1 VFPIAAGGGRGEHE
15 SPESFSGR
23 APKLTPAR
31 IQETQLSTPRAPRRH
46 RSRRGYMDVLCLF
59 QHPGTDLFRAGDRI
73 PRAGNYGKP
82 RSKMERNAPIASSAC
97 RSQRQT
103 NPGARNAEIGCLG
116 TAQLRI
122 KNKEAA
128 TPHGHRALDL
138 VVLPARQV
146 GEEAVKGEHSQMLE
160 IKFLKAKRGVGGG
173 PPL

>member
-1 VFPIAAGGGRGEHE
+1 V
-15 SPESFSGR
+15 
-23 APKLTPAR
+23 
-31 IQETQLSTPRAPRRH
+31 
-46 RSRRGYMDVLCLF
+46 DVLCLF
-59 QHPGTDLFRAGDRI
+59 QHPGTDLFRAGDRM

-97 RSQRQT
+97 PSQRQT

-116 TAQLRI
+116 TAQQLRI
-122 KNKEAA
+122 KNNEAA

-146 GEEAVKGEHSQMLE
+146 GEEAVKGE
-160 IKFLKAKRGVGGG
+160 KRGVVAVGG